1 MSVPNEQHLGRT
13 SEPAIVDLES
23 TAASRRGGGGDLAIV
38 HGGVGLRLIPE
49 RAALV
54 ESTGTLLVA
63 DLHLDKP
70 EAYRREGVPMPEG
83 ILEEMLDRLASAI
96 VRTEAREVIVLGDL
110 LHSRRGADR
119 GTHERFAAWRERHP
133 IPMRLVGGNHDRAAS
148 RHLDAW
154 RLGDA
159 GAEALLEAEGG
170 CLSLRH
176 EPPGAR
182 ALGESGD
189 SGGPSPRD
197 RACVAGHLHP
207 MASLA
212 RGTRRLLLPCFHR
225 SISAS
230 ASTLVLPAFTAF
242 ASGVRVQPAP
252 GERVYAIAEGRVIE
266 VTRAF
271 G

>member
-1 MSVPNEQHLGRT
+1 MTPD
-13 SEPAIVDLES
+13 PAAIDREAAV
-23 TAASRRGGGGDLAIV
+23 ASREDRGGDRAIL
-38 HGGVGLRLIPE
+38 HGGVALRLLPE

-83 ILEEMLDRLASAI
+83 ILEEMLDRLVSAI
-96 VRTEAREVIVLGDL
+96 ERTQAREVVVLGDL
-110 LHSRRGADR
+110 LHSRHGADR
-119 GTHERFAAWRERHP
+119 GTHECFAGWRERHA
-133 IPMRLVGGNHDRAAS
+133 IPMRLIGGNHDHAAS
-148 RHLDAW
+148 RHLEAW
-154 RLGDA
+154 RIGDA
-159 GAEALLEAEGG
+159 GAEALLEVEGG
-170 CLSLRH
+170 CLSLQH

-182 ALGESGD
+182 TFGESGH
-189 SGGPSPRD
+189 SGGPSPLD

-230 ASTLVLPAFTAF
+230 VSTLVLPAFTAF

>member
-1 MSVPNEQHLGRT
+1 MIP
-13 SEPAIVDLES
+13 EPSIVDRV
-23 TAASRRGGGGDLAIV
+23 AAGVPSAPREGDLKIL
-38 HGGVGLRLIPE
+38 HGGVALRLLPE

-83 ILEEMLDRLASAI
+83 ILEEMLDRLALAI
-96 VRTEAREVIVLGDL
+96 ARTQAREVIVLGDL

-119 GTHERFAAWRERHP
+119 GTHECFAGWRERHA
-133 IPMRLVGGNHDRAAS
+133 IPMRLIGGNHDRAAS
-148 RHLDAW
+148 RHLEAW

-159 GAEALLEAEGG
+159 GAEAELEAEGG

-182 ALGESGD
+182 ALSESCD